1 MTKENDIL
9 DITKQTHQNQIQQPD
24 AERLQALRYMDDS
37 FMTVCLADNFEGVGL
52 ILRIVLGRD
61 DITIKS
67 VRTQELMKNLQ
78 GRSVVLDVH
87 AIDSTDREFDVEI
100 QRANAGA
107 GAKRA
112 RYNSSLLDAHI
123 IKPGTDTENIP
134 DSYVIFITEN
144 DVLNGNQPI
153 YPVERYIAIGEEQ
166 ELFGDGSHILY
177 VNGQY
182 RGNDAIGKLMHDF
195 SCTDPDDMHYEAL
208 AKRARYFKQN
218 EKGVTVM
225 SSVLDDIR
233 NEGELK
239 NARENAE
246 RIIKKGKMTIEEI
259 AECIPLLSLDE
270 LREIE
275 TRVTPSA

>member
-37 FMTVCLADNFEGVGL
+37 F
-52 ILRIVLGRD
+52 
-61 DITIKS
+61 ITIKS
-67 VRTQELMKNLQ
+67 VRTQDLMKNLQ

-112 RYNSSLLDAHI
+112 RY
-123 IKPGTDTENIP
+123 
-134 DSYVIFITEN
+134 
-144 DVLNGNQPI
+144 
-153 YPVERYIAIGEEQ
+153 
-166 ELFGDGSHILY
+166 
-177 VNGQY
+177 
-182 RGNDAIGKLMHDF
+182 
-195 SCTDPDDMHYEAL
+195 
-208 AKRARYFKQN
+208 FKQN

-239 NARENAE
+239 ATKDDASRLLKLGK
-246 RIIKKGKMTIEEI
+246 IKI
-259 AECIPLLSLDE
+259 DE
-270 LREIE
+270 LPEFFPRLSEGDIKE
-275 TRVTPSA
+275 LEAEVMHLT

>member
-112 RYNSSLLDAHI
+112 RY
-123 IKPGTDTENIP
+123 
-134 DSYVIFITEN
+134 
-144 DVLNGNQPI
+144 
-153 YPVERYIAIGEEQ
+153 
-166 ELFGDGSHILY
+166 
-177 VNGQY
+177 
-182 RGNDAIGKLMHDF
+182 
-195 SCTDPDDMHYEAL
+195 
-208 AKRARYFKQN
+208 FKQN

-239 NARENAE
+239 ATKDDASRLL
-246 RIIKKGKMTIEEI
+246 KLGKVKV
-259 AECIPLLSLDE
+259 DE
-270 LREIE
+270 LSEFFPRLSEGDIKE
-275 TRVTPSA
+275 LEAEVMHLT